1 LTIIVM
7 TDLDGSLLSHS
18 TLSFKQIHS
27 DILDLL
33 DSGIHIVP
41 ASSKT
46 KIEMDVFC
54 SELGRDLP
62 FIYENGA
69 GFENIGSLLPDSKL
83 PDSVVSN
90 AAVDVDE
97 LWRIWGEHVPNEIKK
112 QCLFVHEM
120 DVKQQI
126 DLLGLKGQK
135 LENALMRGFSFCF
148 KFVGSRVQLRHLKH
162 ILDKNN
168 LTFHQG
174 GRVLTLCGKHDK
186 SDYCDFIQ
194 SNLSESK
201 FVSFLVGVGDSE
213 NDVALLEACDVACII
228 PRPHKPLL
236 SLSIPLDRT
245 IIAGSIAPLGWL
257 EAVRKALAIN
267 NTEKVANYG

>member
-1 LTIIVM
+1 M

-18 TLSFKQIHS
+18 SLSFKQIHS
-27 DILDLL
+27 DILFLL

-41 ASSKT
+41 TSSKT
-46 KIEMDVFC
+46 KIEMNMFC

-69 GFENIGSLLPDSKL
+69 GFENIGSLLPGSKL
-83 PDSVVSN
+83 PNSLVSDS
-90 AAVDVDE
+90 AVGVYE
-97 LWRIWGEHVPNEIKK
+97 LWRVWGEQVPNEIKK

-148 KFVGSRVQLRHLKH
+148 KFVGNRVQLRHLKH

-186 SDYCDFIQ
+186 SDYCGFIQ
-194 SNLSESK
+194 SNLSERK
-201 FVSFLVGVGDSE
+201 FASFLVGVGDSE
-213 NDVALLEACDVACII
+213 NDIELLEACDVACII